1 MFIDNYFNTTIWSE
15 QKPEFVKSLNKAS
28 NKYIKDARTREKK
41 FIKEHGDFGR
51 SYHSTPL
58 TMDNDFLDFR
68 NYIGQKSWEYL
79 DHQGY
84 DMQQYTT
91 MFSEMWVQ
99 EFAKKG
105 GGHHSAHVHWNQ
117 HVSGFYFL
125 KCSDKTSYP
134 VFHEPRT
141 GARATKLKMKDQKGV
156 WGGSELIHFKPTPGT
171 LIIFPGFLEHEF
183 SVDFGLYIG
192 IYKPCRKK
200 WLKMFKKKK
209 YTVIRQ
215 AISKDLAA
223 FVANYFM
230 MQKQVYDTCR
240 AQRYI
245 SPFENII
252 GHYEGRDEQIPETYS
267 QYSNI
272 AMETLMLKCQPK
284 MEEVTGL
291 KLYPAYTYAR
301 IYKKGDILKRHKDRF
316 SCEISTTMNLGGDDW
331 PIYLEPSG
339 KEGMKGI
346 KVDLKPGD
354 MLVYSGCELEHWRN
368 KFRGKECVQVFLHY
382 NNRKTPG
389 ARDNMFDKRP
399 HLGLPSWFK
408 R

>member
-1 MFIDNYFNTTIWSE
+1 
-15 QKPEFVKSLNKAS
+15 
-28 NKYIKDARTREKK
+28 
-41 FIKEHGDFGR
+41 
-51 SYHSTPL
+51 
-58 TMDNDFLDFR
+58 
-68 NYIGQKSWEYL
+68 
-79 DHQGY
+79 
-84 DMQQYTT
+84 
-91 MFSEMWVQ
+91 
-99 EFAKKG
+99 
-105 GGHHSAHVHWNQ
+105 
-117 HVSGFYFL
+117 
-125 KCSDKTSYP
+125 
-134 VFHEPRT
+134 
-141 GARATKLKMKDQKGV
+141 
-156 WGGSELIHFKPTPGT
+156 
-171 LIIFPGFLEHEF
+171 
-183 SVDFGLYIG
+183 
-192 IYKPCRKK
+192 
-200 WLKMFKKKK
+200 MFKKKK

-215 AISKDLAA
+215 AISKDLAS

-240 AQRYI
+240 NARYI

-252 GHYEGRDEQIPETYS
+252 GHYEDTNEQIPNTYS
-267 QYSNI
+267 QYSNM

-284 MEEVTGL
+284 MEEATGL

-301 IYKKGDILKRHKDRF
+301 IYKKGDELKRHKDRF

-339 KEGMKGI
+339 EVGKKGI

-368 KFRGKECVQVFLHY
+368 KFKGKECIQAFLHY

-389 ARDNMFDKRP
+389 AKDNMFDKRP